1 MVKIKGIKA
10 FRPVDAESFVIKPYD
25 VIGKEEELLLKKNPN
40 SAIHVIL
47 PDGTGDEVYV
57 NAERNLKRIIDN
69 KLLIQD
75 EKESVYLYR
84 QESSNFSHEGIIF
97 GVSLKDYEEGRV
109 KRNEHTR
116 DKPLKDRIA
125 HITSTKMNTGVVW
138 TSYKKNQVIEKD
150 ILKIKENQPI
160 VDIVKYGY
168 RHILWKI
175 DDQSRIGEL
184 KSSFEDVDLYID
196 DGHHRSAAAAAYRKK
211 MMEATQGEVSENENW
226 NYFMVYAASNHQVR
240 ILPYNRVIIKL
251 NMEVHDF
258 IEKISVN
265 FLIEKIQGD
274 FKPTAT
280 HEIGM
285 FIENN
290 WMRLTVKKKEFDS
303 FSQSLDVSILQELII
318 SPILDIKDIRNDENI
333 FFVGGLTDP
342 KDMASFVTEK
352 GNSVFFSLF
361 PVSIKDLE
369 KISDLGTVMPPKSA
383 WFDPKLLSGLLFNP
397 LF

>member
-10 FRPVDAESFVIKPYD
+10 FRPVDAGSFVIKPYD
-25 VIGKEEELLLKKNPN
+25 VIGKEEELQLKKNPN

-47 PDGTGDEVYV
+47 PNGTGDEVYA
-57 NAERNLKRIIDN
+57 NAERNLKRLIGD

-75 EKESVYLYR
+75 EKESIYLYR

-125 HITSTKMNTGVVW
+125 HIASTKMNTGVVW
-138 TSYKKNQVIEKD
+138 TSYKKNQELEKA
-150 ILKIKENQPI
+150 ILKIKEIEPI
-160 VDIVKYGY
+160 VDIVKFGY
-168 RHILWKI
+168 RHILWKT
-175 DDQSRIGEL
+175 DDESRVGEL
-184 KSSFEDVDLYID
+184 KASFESIDLYID
-196 DGHHRSAAAAAYRKK
+196 DGHHRSAAAATYRKK
-211 MMEATQGEVSENENW
+211 MMEIAQGEVSENENW
-226 NYFMVYAASNHQVR
+226 NYFMVYAASNHQIR
-240 ILPYNRVIIKL
+240 ILAYNRVIKKL
-251 NMEVHDF
+251 KMEIQDF
-258 IEKISVN
+258 MEKISTDFSV
-265 FLIEKIQGD
+265 EKIQGD
-274 FKPTAT
+274 FKPEAP
-280 HEIGM
+280 HEIGV
-285 FIENN
+285 FIEDN
-290 WMRLTVKKKEFDS
+290 WYKLTVKKNVFES

-342 KDMASFVTEK
+342 KEMASYVTEK
-352 GNSVFFSLF
+352 GNSVFFSLY